1 MFSKTIQRR
10 LPLRGFTLLEL
21 QVAIVLLSFGI
32 ATIGSLMAAQARLM
46 QRLEVGFKPGS
57 TLYLTRSADP
67 WVKQI
72 GAPARLT
79 TTTVTETAPTPVAT
93 PANTVVIVEQNSDL
107 KSETI
112 TVTAAVTQ
120 VP

>member
-1 MFSKTIQRR
+1 MISKTIQRR

-57 TLYLTRSADP
+57 TLHLTRSADP
-67 WVKQI
+67 WVKKI

-79 TTTVTETAPTPVAT
+79 STTITETAPTPVAT
-93 PANTVVIVEQNSDL
+93 PVNTIVIVGQDSDL
-107 KSETI
+107 KAETI
-112 TVTAAVTQ
+112 TVTADVTP
-120 VP
+120 VN